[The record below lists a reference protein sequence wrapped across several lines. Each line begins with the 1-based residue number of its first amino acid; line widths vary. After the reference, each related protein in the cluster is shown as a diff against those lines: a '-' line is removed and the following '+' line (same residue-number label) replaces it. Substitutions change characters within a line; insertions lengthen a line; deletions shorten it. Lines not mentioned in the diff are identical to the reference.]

1 MNMFRFISRLTQPL
15 KALYILFIVV
25 FIAGIIPVLLHVP
38 DASRWMSAGIGTAGL
53 LLGLCLVINLN
64 KAAEGLAGAV
74 AEEKLMGIDYSAS
87 FMAKPAFARFFGFM
101 FVVVGASFIASSL
114 TGQ

>member
-1 MNMFRFISRLTQPL
+1 MNILRFVSRLPQPL

-25 FIAGIIPVLLHVP
+25 FIAGIIPVLLRVP
-38 DASRWMSAGIGTAGL
+38 EASRWMSAGIGTAGL

-74 AEEKLMGIDYSAS
+74 AEVKLMGIDYSAS
-87 FMAKPAFARFFGFM
+87 FMAKPAFARIFGLM
-101 FVVVGASFIASSL
+101 FVVVGASFVAGSL
-114 TGQ
+114 IGQ

>member
-1 MNMFRFISRLTQPL
+1 MFRFISRLPQPL

-87 FMAKPAFARFFGFM
+87 FMAKPAFARFFGLM
-101 FVVVGASFIASSL
+101 FVMVGASFIASSL